1 MSQKHELSSA
11 EEEYLEAIYTKQESN
26 ARVATTHDLAAC
38 LSVRDASVTEMLKKL
53 SEKGLVDYKP
63 YRGAT
68 LTETGCAIA
77 TKVKRKHRVL
87 ERFLVDICGIDT
99 RESHKQACEI
109 EHVISDKA
117 IDNLS
122 AQLGHP
128 STCPG
133 GSAIPES
140 SSEDET
146 PVSKLSDVGKGAY
159 TIRFLTSK
167 EPETISRLCS
177 LGLIPGLT
185 VRVLRSIAKG
195 PLVIETKGTQIALGR
210 DVAESLI
217 VSPEGPEAEGRRRR
231 RRRGAPSRATPG

>member
-1 MSQKHELSSA
+1 MSQQYELSPS
-11 EEEYLEAIYTKQESN
+11 EEEYLEAIYTKQEGT
-26 ARVATTHDLAAC
+26 ALVATTGELAAC
-38 LSVRDASVTEMLKKL
+38 LGVRDASVSEMLKKL
-53 SEKGLVDYKP
+53 SEKGLVDYTP

-68 LTETGCAIA
+68 LTEAGREIA

-99 RESHKQACEI
+99 HESHKQACEI
-109 EHVISDKA
+109 EHVISDQA

-133 GSAIPES
+133 GSAIPAGELEEETDVS
-140 SSEDET
+140 RLSEVKEG
-146 PVSKLSDVGKGAY
+146 SY
-159 TIRFLTSK
+159 TIRFLTSA

-185 VRVLRSIAKG
+185 VRVLQTIAKG
-195 PLVIETKGTQIALGR
+195 PLVVETKDTQIALGR
-210 DVAESLI
+210 DVAESLL
-217 VSPEGPEAEGRRRR
+217 VSPEATERGGRRRR
-231 RRRGAPSRATPG
+231 RRRGAPSTTMLG